1 MNASLETNYRK
12 WQRTGLVAGAG
23 GLAICML
30 FGFSHP
36 ARAFQ
41 AYWFAWI
48 FWIGIG
54 FGGLSIQMLQ
64 NMVQGKWGEAIARP
78 AEAATLTLPL
88 MAVLFV
94 PAWFGIPHIFP
105 WARPG
110 FSMHGWEHKRHY
122 LTIGWF
128 TLRSAAY
135 LLTASALAFILR
147 RYSPKWHRHPACD
160 PSPAVAA
167 STLRKISAVGL
178 VLYGLLV
185 LFASTDWFMS
195 LEPEWYSTM
204 PVVIVMAGDFVSALS
219 FSIII
224 AIALSRTETAEA
236 TLTVKQLHDLGN
248 LLLAFVTFWIYVS
261 FSQFLIIW
269 AGDQPREISW
279 YLHRKSGGWQYVAA
293 ALALTQFA
301 VPFALL
307 LSRAAKQHA
316 HRLLPIAALIF
327 AASILNTYWLITP
340 AFTPGRLRFP
350 CVEAAAFL
358 GIGGLWMTAFLAIL
372 RTIGAGPVHNREE
385 APHV

>member
-1 MNASLETNYRK
+1 MSASLQSQFRK
-12 WQRTGLVAGAG
+12 WQRAGLIVGAV
-23 GLAICML
+23 GLAICIL
-30 FGFSHP
+30 VGFFHP

-88 MAVLFV
+88 MALLFV

-105 WARPG
+105 WARPD
-110 FSMHGWEHKRHY
+110 FWMHGWEHKRHY
-122 LTIGWF
+122 LTAGWF
-128 TLRSAAY
+128 TVRSAAY
-135 LLTASALAFILR
+135 LITASALAFALCRYAHSPER
-147 RYSPKWHRHPACD
+147 RISIASSAVHPVPVGAG
-160 PSPAVAA
+160 
-167 STLRKISAVGL
+167 STLRKLSGAGL
-178 VLYGLLV
+178 VFYGLLV

-219 FSIII
+219 FSIIV
-224 AIALSRTETAEA
+224 AIALTRVGSAA
-236 TLTVKQLHDLGN
+236 GSLTVKQLHDLGN
-248 LLLAFVTFWIYVS
+248 LLLAFVIFWIYVC

-269 AGDQPREISW
+269 SGDEPREISW
-279 YLHRKSGGWQYVAA
+279 YLHRKSGGWQYVAT

-327 AASILNTYWLITP
+327 AASILNTFWLITP

-350 CVEAAAFL
+350 CLEFAALL
-358 GIGGLWMTAFLAIL
+358 GIGGLWMSTFLSFLKSSSARPTA
-372 RTIGAGPVHNREE
+372 
-385 APHV
+385 